1 MNTSC
6 WPDWKVCLKF
16 LIAVTLLWGSIP
28 QAFADTTDARCDIYL
43 PGSDKPLAQYL
54 CVFSQRQG
62 YITIERDDGVY
73 YDFMPVGESPGN
85 YKDSRGYPV
94 YRQSG
99 LGKKG
104 LIFKLQEESVHVYW
118 DTSELE

>member
-1 MNTSC
+1 MKALC
-6 WPDWKVCLKF
+6 WKRWVCLKAS
-16 LIAVTLLWGSIP
+16 LVAVMIFGSMP
-28 QAFADTTDARCDIYL
+28 QAFADTTDARCDIHL
-43 PGSDKPLAQYL
+43 PGSDKPSAQHL

-73 YDFMPVGESPGN
+73 YDFTPVGDTPGN

-99 LGKKG
+99 LGQKG
-104 LIFKLQEESVHVYW
+104 LIFKLQEESVYVYW